1 MITFLCC
8 ITFLIAG
15 YFTYGR
21 FVEKKLFHVDT
32 HRQTPC
38 YRMRD
43 GVDYEPM
50 KTWKVFIIQFLNI
63 AGLGPIFGAI
73 LGAAYGPMAYLWI
86 TLGCVF
92 MGAVHDFFSG
102 MLSVRSNGRSMP
114 VVVGQYLGKGPRKF
128 MNVFLA
134 FTLIGIGCSFVTGPA
149 DLLNNMI
156 PVSKLFWV
164 IVIFAYYILATLLPI
179 NKIIGKIYPVFGF
192 LLLFMAIAVSTAM
205 IVKFAGGKLPMLE
218 LSADSFRN
226 YHAQPDKYVLFPML
240 FVVISCG
247 AISGFHSTQAPM
259 MARCIENEKYGRR
272 VFYGSMITE
281 GIVAM
286 IWATAAINYF
296 GGPDGLNAAAT
307 AGSTPAII
315 VNTICNDWLGKV
327 GAVLAIL
334 GVVLC
339 PITSGDTAVRS
350 LRLMLADVMKVSQV
364 PVRNRLAMAV
374 PIFAVAALCCMLDFS
389 VLWNYVGIC
398 NQVVACIMLWTF
410 SKYLSRKKKHI
421 FTSLPATFLTYVCVS
436 YFMIAPNVNGGL
448 ELNHTL
454 SYIVAGVISAVAFAS
469 FNMYCHRRQKANKK
483 RRQRA

>member
-15 YFTYGR
+15 FFTYGK
-21 FVEKKLFHVDT
+21 FVERKLFQADPN
-32 HRQTPC
+32 RQTPC
-38 YRMRD
+38 HRMRD
-43 GVDYEPM
+43 GVDYEPL
-50 KTWKVFIIQFLNI
+50 KTWRVFIIQFLNI

-92 MGAVHDFFSG
+92 MGAAHDFFSG
-102 MLSVRSNGRSMP
+102 MLSVRTNGRSMP
-114 VVVGQYLGKGPRKF
+114 VIVGQFLGPGARKF
-128 MNVFLA
+128 MTLFLG
-134 FTLIGIGCSFVTGPA
+134 FTLVGVGCSFVTGPA
-149 DLLNNMI
+149 DLLNNLL

-164 IVIFAYYILATLLPI
+164 LVIFGYYVLATLLPI
-179 NKIIGKIYPVFGF
+179 NKIIGKIYPVFGI
-192 LLLFMAIAVSTAM
+192 LLLFMALAVSGAM
-205 IVKFAGGKLPMLE
+205 IVKFANGSLPMTE

-226 YHAQPDKYVLFPML
+226 FHAQPDKYILFPML

-259 MARCIENEKYGRR
+259 MARCIDNEKHGRL

-296 GGPDGLNAAAT
+296 GGPEGLNAAAS
-307 AGSTPAII
+307 AGNTPAII
-315 VNTICNDWLGKV
+315 VNKLCNEWLGKF

-339 PITSGDTAVRS
+339 PITSGDTAFRS
-350 LRLMLADVMKVSQV
+350 LRLMLGDALKVDQV
-364 PVRNRLAMAV
+364 PIRNRLMLALPV
-374 PIFAVAALCCMLDFS
+374 FLLAAFFCMVDFS

-398 NQVVACIMLWTF
+398 NQVIASIMLWTF
-410 SKYLSRKKKHI
+410 AKYLSRSWKHLFMSI
-421 FTSLPATFLTYVCVS
+421 PATFLTYICVS
-436 YFMIAPNVNGGL
+436 YFLMAPHVNGGL
-448 ELNHTL
+448 AL
-454 SYIVAGVISAVAFAS
+454 SPSVGYIAGGVVALATFSTFIV
-469 FNMYCHRRQKANKK
+469 YCIKRQKTKIAH
-483 RRQRA
+483 Q

>member
-15 YFTYGR
+15 FFTYGR
-21 FVEKKLFHVDT
+21 FVEKRLFHANPS
-32 HRQTPC
+32 RETPC

-43 GVDYEPM
+43 GVDYIPM
-50 KTWKVFIIQFLNI
+50 KTWKVYIIQFLNI

-92 MGAVHDFFSG
+92 MGAVHDYFSG
-102 MLSVRSNGRSMP
+102 MMSVRANGRSMP
-114 VVVGQYLGKGPRKF
+114 VVVGQYLGKGAKKF

-164 IVIFAYYILATLLPI
+164 IVIFIYYILATLLPI
-179 NKIIGKIYPVFGF
+179 NKIIGKIYPVFG
-192 LLLFMAIAVSTAM
+192 LLLIFMALAVGGAM
-205 IVKFAGGKLPMLE
+205 IIKAAGGNMQLME

-226 YHAQPDKYVLFPML
+226 FHAQPDKYMLFPML

-259 MARCIENEKYGRR
+259 MARCIENEKHGRV
-272 VFYGSMITE
+272 VFYGAMITE

-307 AGSTPAII
+307 AGNTPAII
-315 VNTICNDWLGKV
+315 VNTLCNDWLGKV
-327 GAVLAIL
+327 GAVIAVL
-334 GVVLC
+334 GVVVC
-339 PITSGDTAVRS
+339 PITSGDTAFRS
-350 LRLMLADVMKVSQV
+350 LRLMLGDVLKVNQT
-364 PVRNRLAMAV
+364 PVRNRLMLALPV
-374 PIFAVAALCCMLDFS
+374 FVVAAICCMADFS
-389 VLWNYVGIC
+389 ILWNYVGIG
-398 NQVVACIMLWTF
+398 NQIVACVMLWTF
-410 SKYLSRKKKHI
+410 AKFLSRSARHLFLSI
-421 FTSLPATFLTYVCVS
+421 PATFLTYICVS
-436 YFMIAPNVNGGL
+436 YFLMAPHVNGGL
-448 ELNHTL
+448 DL
-454 SYIVAGVISAVAFAS
+454 SPAIGYIVAGVVALTAFVT
-469 FNMYCHRRQKANKK
+469 FNIYCVKRQIAKHP
-483 RRQRA
+483 QRSV